1 MLRICRS
8 AHIFLI
14 QYLHVYLW
22 YFTRESRYD
31 VHIVFPASFQKSSLR
46 ENLGFETLPKG
57 PWTRNYLWLR
67 PLTCNSTGTQIQHT
81 NEFVTALAKH
91 NRFEAKIQKYQQF
104 QRCALPPWLHA
115 SHVAPRRSLS
125 VRFAKFA
132 QAKAAEADAFSKCR
146 CVFWMSCDA
155 CDHKRKTWNDEI
167 FSIIKSTR
175 HGCFTGKCRAR
186 GLSLTSTTL
195 LMPCPRKQC
204 SP

>member
-1 MLRICRS
+1 
-8 AHIFLI
+8 
-14 QYLHVYLW
+14 VYLW
-22 YFTRESRYD
+22 YFTRESCYD
-31 VHIVFPASFQKSSLR
+31 VHIIFPASFQASFQKSSLFR
-46 ENLGFETLPKG
+46 ENLSIETLPKG
-57 PWTRNYLWLR
+57 AWTRNYRWLR

-81 NEFVTALAKH
+81 NEFVSAEKTRGL
-91 NRFEAKIQKYQQF
+91 RAKIQKYQQFQQF

-115 SHVAPRRSLS
+115 SHVAPWRSLS

-155 CDHKRKTWNDEI
+155 CDHNRQTWNDEM